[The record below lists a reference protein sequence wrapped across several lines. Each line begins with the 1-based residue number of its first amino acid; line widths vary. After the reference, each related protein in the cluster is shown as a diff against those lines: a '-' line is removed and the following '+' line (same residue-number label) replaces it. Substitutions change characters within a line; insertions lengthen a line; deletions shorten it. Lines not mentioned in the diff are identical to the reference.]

1 MSFGSGPSSPRPHR
15 RVIHAASALLS
26 TNCSLEPSQ
35 PGVGLSHQ
43 SHYPRPLHGLGACA
57 TVAQVSLRGQL
68 VPQPLGPS
76 GGGDGPQSWGWMM
89 ALNPSSVGP
98 LFREGAGCP
107 LSLVCLRQCMP
118 ACHYWGW
125 CKPQR
130 VPRAH
135 PAMRGTGQAAMLLSV
150 ATLPTG
156 NQPLEKEAWL
166 FRALEKKQ

>member
-1 MSFGSGPSSPRPHR
+1 
-15 RVIHAASALLS
+15 
-26 TNCSLEPSQ
+26 
-35 PGVGLSHQ
+35 
-43 SHYPRPLHGLGACA
+43 
-57 TVAQVSLRGQL
+57 
-68 VPQPLGPS
+68 
-76 GGGDGPQSWGWMM
+76 MM

-107 LSLVCLRQCMP
+107 LSLVRLRQCMP
-118 ACHYWGW
+118 ACRYWGW